1 MPNCGVNAVKDNHAN
16 VIPLYVRID
25 MGVIVFS
32 SLDTAV
38 RHGIS
43 RDDNQQINGKTEI
56 PPVVSPTRRV
66 RLFNRASIHMQIL
79 PALLGRQGAG
89 NAGFPNGD

>member
-1 MPNCGVNAVKDNHAN
+1 
-16 VIPLYVRID
+16 

-43 RDDNQQINGKTEI
+43 RDDNQQIKGK
-56 PPVVSPTRRV
+56 
-66 RLFNRASIHMQIL
+66 QKL
-79 PALLGRQGAG
+79 PQ
-89 NAGFPNGD
+89 